1 MRVLVR
7 VNSYA
12 GSGRNP
18 LQERGEEWAQYPTF
32 DAPIPVCHQWV
43 CVLITLQV
51 AYHADKKS
59 PEGQGAWPSGPW
71 EQRVTVEEKM
81 WKKVRGQP

>member
-32 DAPIPVCHQWV
+32 DAPSQSVTSG

-51 AYHADKKS
+51 AYHADKES

-81 WKKVRGQP
+81 GKKVRGQP